1 MNGQRNLTA
10 KIPGDAAGRRLDKVL
25 ASLFPPYSRSQLQNW
40 LREGRMT
47 MEGSIPSQ
55 RQIVRGGEQL
65 HLLVP
70 KEAPQEWQPQSLPLK
85 VVYEDS
91 EIVVI
96 DKPAGLVV
104 HPGAGNP
111 DTTLANAILHHYP
124 ENRMLARA
132 GVVHRL
138 DKGTTGVILF
148 AKNGTAQTHL
158 RNQFMAREVKKS
170 YGALVE
176 GLPDPPRGESIF
188 HVEENPSRPGSMRFQ
203 SSGKEC
209 RSHYQL
215 LEAFKDHSWVE
226 IQPHTG
232 RTHQVRLT
240 MLKLGAPVCCDTL
253 YGSGNPLLLSS
264 FKRNYR
270 LGRDGLEHPLLSR
283 LGLHAQSIQFPP

>member
-1 MNGQRNLTA
+1 MNPVR
-10 KIPGDAAGRRLDKVL
+10 
-25 ASLFPPYSRSQLQNW
+25 
-40 LREGRMT
+40 
-47 MEGSIPSQ
+47 IPSLE
-55 RQIVRGGEQL
+55 IL
-65 HLLVP
+65 HD
-70 KEAPQEWQPQSLPLK
+70 
-85 VVYEDS
+85 DS
-91 EIVVI
+91 DFCAVT
-96 DKPAGLVV
+96 KPAGISTVSERWDKSALCLIDLLWN
-104 HPGAGNP
+104 HWKKTEP
-111 DTTLANAILHHYP
+111 DSPRPH
-124 ENRMLARA
+124 
-132 GVVHRL
+132 VVHRL
-138 DKGTTGVILF
+138 DKETTGVILF

-188 HVEENPSRPGSMRFQ
+188 HVEENPSRPGSMRFH

-209 RSHYQL
+209 RSRYQL

-270 LGRDGLEHPLLSR
+270 PGRDGLEHPLLSR
-283 LGLHAQSIQFPP
+283 LGLHAQSIQFRHPSRDTEMTVESILPKDLAASLRQLRRWGTH